1 MLVTPDQVT
10 AARKELDKVI
20 GNVAAEADAD
30 EQDS

>member
-10 AARKELDKVI
+10 AARKELDEVI

-30 EQDS
+30 EQES